1 MATTDPPGFAALLTA
16 AIQQIK
22 RREGKPVRVIQDE
35 LGYALGKAG
44 GSMVEFWRKGNLPA
58 RHADVELLARLLV
71 RRGRLDRAWLEVF
84 LTTSGYGAGASAL
97 CDELFPADNPVPPPP
112 TAAPFQAPPP
122 APHFVG
128 REAALDTLGRTL
140 CGPAPGR
147 VAALVGMGGAGK
159 STLAAQLAHTLA
171 RDFPDGVLWVYA
183 VAVEPLTILQ
193 SWAQCYGYD
202 FRTIP
207 DVENRAAAVRGI
219 WHGRRVLIVLDDVR
233 DLAQLRPLLPGA
245 GAALL
250 LTTRDRDLAALANAQ
265 IVEVP
270 PLDAVH
276 SLALLRGIVGAARC
290 AAEATA
296 ALAIVQTVGH
306 LPLAVEIVA
315 RLLVRA
321 PWQSLAEM
329 AARLA
334 DATHRLDRLAL
345 KDMSVRAAFAVSW
358 QVLPA
363 GLRAVFTALGPFR
376 ARSCTFAAV
385 ASTAGIAQAAVEDA
399 IATLAALSLLTVDSA
414 QRVRQHP
421 LLADFAREQIADAA
435 ALEARWAA
443 HYIAFA
449 IEHQTDPAC
458 VDVEMDNL
466 LAVLEQLAARRR
478 WEDVARLVDALHPVW
493 LAHAHY
499 AQAARGYAWAVAAAT
514 ARDDEVARAQALI
527 RLGFVGCELGD
538 FHTASEHLQA
548 GQVAAAQTGADTLV
562 AEALFLRVRIA
573 IEQNELEQADE
584 WLDACHR
591 IYGAAGDA
599 AGLAR
604 TQREQGLLAYRG
616 GDYTTAFA
624 RCREAL
630 AIQDRSGDAA
640 GMLASLRLLAD
651 TAMATGDLVQA
662 LECAQ
667 RGLTLAQTEGRHA
680 ELAEAHYTLA
690 TVQRLRG
697 ELGEAETHA
706 AEALARFTRSGNRSF
721 IAYTLYEQSVILGRQ
736 ARTDAA
742 LSCALQACDMQQT
755 LGDDYGRVT
764 TLIQVG
770 DLHAARGD
778 LVTAVATWQT
788 GLDLAREIRYPHL
801 QAFVKRLDATSTT
814 ARDAEPAQSG
824 QLGG

>member
-1 MATTDPPGFAALLTA
+1 MATSDPTRFAELLTA

-44 GSMVEFWRKGNLPA
+44 GSMIEHWRKGNLPA
-58 RHADVELLARLLV
+58 RHADLETLARLLV
-71 RRGRLDRAWLEVF
+71 RRGRLERAWAEAF
-84 LTTSGYGAGASAL
+84 LATAGFGAGASAL
-97 CDELFPADNPVPPPP
+97 CDELFPARDPLPSPP
-112 TAAPFQAPPP
+112 TPAPFQAPPT

-128 REAALDTLGRTL
+128 REAEMSTLARIL
-140 CGPAPGR
+140 CGTTSGR

-183 VAVEPLTILQ
+183 AAAEPLTILQ
-193 SWAQCYGYD
+193 SWAQLYGYD
-202 FRTIP
+202 FRSIP

-233 DLAQLRPLLPGA
+233 DLARLRPLLPG
-245 GAALL
+245 GAAAVL

-270 PLDAVH
+270 ALDAAG
-276 SLALLRGIVGAARC
+276 SLALLRGIIGSVRS
-290 AAEATA
+290 AAEPAA
-296 ALAIVQTVGH
+296 ALAIAQTVGH

-321 PWQSLAEM
+321 PWQALAEM

-334 DATHRLDRLAL
+334 DAAHRLDRLVL
-345 KDMSVRAAFAVSW
+345 KDVSVRAAFAVSW
-358 QVLPA
+358 QALPA
-363 GLRAVFTALGPFR
+363 ELRAVFTALGLFQ

-385 ASTAGIAQAAVEDA
+385 AATAGVTQTAVEDA
-399 IATLAALSLLTVDSA
+399 LATLAALSLLTIDGA

-421 LLADFAREQIADAA
+421 LLADFAREQIADAP

-443 HYIAFA
+443 HYLDFA
-449 IEHQTDPAC
+449 IEHQADPAC

-478 WEDVARLVDALHPVW
+478 WGDVARLVDALHPVW

-499 AQAARGYAWAVAAAT
+499 AQAARGYTWAVEAAT
-514 ARDDEVARAQALI
+514 ARGDDAARAQALI

-538 FHTASEHLQA
+538 FRTAAEQLQA
-548 GQVAAAQTGADTLV
+548 GQVTAAQTGADTLV
-562 AEALFLRVRIA
+562 AEALLLRVRIA

-591 IYGAAGDA
+591 IYVAAGDE

-604 TQREQGLLAYRG
+604 TQREQGLLAYRS
-616 GDYTTAFA
+616 GDYATTFA
-624 RCREAL
+624 RCRGAL
-630 AIQDRSGDAA
+630 AIQERLGDAT

-651 TAMATGDLVQA
+651 AAMATGDLTLA
-662 LECAQ
+662 LDCAQ
-667 RGLTLAQTEGRHA
+667 RGLTLAQTAGRHA
-680 ELAEAHYTLA
+680 ELAEAHFTLA

-697 ELGEAETHA
+697 QLKAAETHA
-706 AEALARFTRSGNRSF
+706 AEALACFTRSGNRSF
-721 IAYTLYEQSVILGRQ
+721 IAYTRYEQSVILGKQGRSD
-736 ARTDAA
+736 DA
-742 LSCALQACDMQQT
+742 LPCALQACAMQQA

-778 LVTAVATWQT
+778 LIAATATWQT
-788 GLDLAREIRYPHL
+788 GLELARAIRYPHI
-801 QAFVKRLDATSTT
+801 QAFVRRLDA
-814 ARDAEPAQSG
+814 AAIRDAEPTKGG